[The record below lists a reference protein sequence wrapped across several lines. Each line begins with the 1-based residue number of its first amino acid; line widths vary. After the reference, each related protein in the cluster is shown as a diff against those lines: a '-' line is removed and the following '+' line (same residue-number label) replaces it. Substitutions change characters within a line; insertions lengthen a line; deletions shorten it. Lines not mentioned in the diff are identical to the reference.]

1 VAEFAIRFGC
11 RSAQGLRSNNED
23 SFLADPEN
31 QLFVV
36 ADGMGGQE
44 CGERASG
51 MAVEI
56 LPRALSARLADCAE
70 PVEAVVAAALEEA
83 NQAIIDAGREQT
95 EGRRMGTTAVLALQ
109 QADRVY
115 VAGLGDSRAYLIRG
129 DRVEQLTHDH
139 TVAEALVRSGTITPE
154 QGLVSPWRHV
164 LYKFLGCAE
173 MTEGADVYP
182 FTPQAGDLLVLA
194 TDGMTNHVEPEDLV
208 EGAVTF
214 TDPQDWADHLV
225 NLALARGSQDNVTVL
240 VVAFHAKAQRL
251 RPPSG
256 GHLVQGLQ

>member
-44 CGERASG
+44 FGERASG

-56 LPRALSARLADCAE
+56 LPRALSARLASCGE
-70 PVEAVVAAALEEA
+70 PGEAVAAALEEA

-95 EGRRMGTTAVLALQ
+95 EGRRMGTTAVLAVQ

-115 VAGLGDSRAYLIRG
+115 VAGLGDSRAYLVRG

-173 MTEGADVYP
+173 MTEGADVCP
-182 FTPQAGDLLVLA
+182 FTPRAGDRLVLA
-194 TDGMTNHVEPEDLV
+194 TDGMTNHVEPEDLI

-225 NLALARGSQDNVTVL
+225 NLALARGSQDNVTVV
-240 VVAFHAKAQRL
+240 VVAFQAEAQRL

-256 GHLVQGLQ
+256 RYLVQGLQ